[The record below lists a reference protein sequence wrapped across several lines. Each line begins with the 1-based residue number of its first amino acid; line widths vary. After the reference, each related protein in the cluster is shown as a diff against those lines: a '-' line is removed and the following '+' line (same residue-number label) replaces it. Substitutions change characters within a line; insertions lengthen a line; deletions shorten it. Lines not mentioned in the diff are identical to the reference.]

1 MRSLL
6 LWGLMAGVVPGLAQ
20 QTTVTV
26 YASSTNK
33 NNPSSTASSDDSKSS
48 ASTTAPS
55 VIMVTVAIE
64 PLTTTFIPPPTCT
77 ESRLSMMASPR
88 YQIWNN
94 EPAPLSNTKVTDCYP
109 SQFIKRYTSAFNQS
123 SSIAPLMSPLVC
135 PSGWVTARQWDNA
148 YIVCCASGYLL
159 HPPETTV
166 DADRPGYGGTCY
178 SPFLVG
184 QTATVTGYNSTMI
197 TATFPWVASS
207 SADQAYAHPI
217 DGFAMDLLA
226 SLTSSSESVTS
237 TSSSSLATATATN
250 DSSEDSSTAS
260 SSSISGGAIAGIVIG
275 VLAGLALIILAVF
288 LLIRRRRGGQHPP
301 NTQIG
306 ELGGEPVMVYEHKPL
321 PPAKDSP
328 VPVKSPSGFAYAAP
342 KSNPSASPVQSH
354 SNAELDDASTINP
367 TVASS
372 IVSPVSRNQSKRRD
386 MNDIELE
393 AARARPYAELD
404 AGWKGHE
411 MS

>member
-1 MRSLL
+1 
-6 LWGLMAGVVPGLAQ
+6 MASVAPGLAE

-26 YASSTNK
+26 FASSTNK
-33 NNPSSTASSDDSKSS
+33 NNPSVSAASSVDSKAS

-64 PLTTTFIPPPTCT
+64 ALTTAFVPPPTCT
-77 ESRLSMMASPR
+77 ENRLTMLASPG
-88 YQIWNN
+88 YEIWNN
-94 EPAPLSNTKVTDCYP
+94 EPAPISGSKVTDCYP
-109 SQFIKRYTSAFNQS
+109 SQFIKRYTSSFNQS
-123 SSIAPLMSPLVC
+123 SSMAPLMSPLVC
-135 PSGWVTARQWDNA
+135 PEGWVTARQWDNA
-148 YIVCCASGYLL
+148 YIVCCASGYQLA
-159 HPPETTV
+159 PPSTTV

-178 SPFLVG
+178 SNFLVG
-184 QTATVTGYNSTMI
+184 QTATVTGYNSSML

-226 SLTSSSESVTS
+226 SLTSSSESATS
-237 TSSSSLATATATN
+237 TSASASSSSTLAIATATN

-275 VLAGLALIILAVF
+275 CLAGLALIILAVF
-288 LLIRRRRGGQHPP
+288 LLIRRRRGGQYPP
-301 NTQIG
+301 DTQIG
-306 ELGGEPVMVYEHKPL
+306 ELGGEPVMVYEHKPM

-328 VPVKSPSGFAYAAP
+328 KSPSGFAYAQP

-354 SNAELDDASTINP
+354 SNVELDDASTINP

-372 IVSPVSRNQSKRRD
+372 VVSPVSRNQSKRRD